1 MAGARPTVV
10 DEFMGYLK
18 DPESAIAVAVIK
30 VLTGVIQH
38 SKASTMMEIESAL
51 QDAAAQLK
59 AAAAANTPASVTT
72 DNKKNYV
79 AHSTSAQ
86 SLSSISVTAGCQ
98 LFLRYV
104 TRCFLEFDDFDLCK
118 SQLIDRGKLFAETSS
133 TSRKRI
139 VDFGHNFVR
148 DGMVV
153 LTHGASRVVT
163 KLLLQAAKS
172 KHFSV
177 VVTEGRPNG
186 AGYKTAELL
195 SNAGIPTT
203 VIVDAAMGYY
213 MERVSMVVVGA
224 EGVVENGGIVNKIGT
239 FSCAMIAHAMKKPF
253 YVAAESYKFARL
265 YPLNQSDFPHSRTEE
280 SMLLPSC
287 TCDPELVLPS
297 HPLLTVGS
305 PTCDYTPPQYISLL
319 FTDLGVLTP
328 SAVSDELIKLYQ

>member
-1 MAGARPTVV
+1 MASVV
-10 DEFMGYLK
+10 DEFLGYLK
-18 DPESAIAVAVIK
+18 DPDSAVAVAVIK
-30 VLTGVIQH
+30 VLTGVIKR

-51 QDAAAQLK
+51 QDAASQLK
-59 AAAAANTPASVTT
+59 SAATSYPPQT
-72 DNKKNYV
+72 DGAKKPV
-79 AHSTSAQ
+79 HSTSAHT
-86 SLSSISVTAGCQ
+86 LSPISVTAGCQ

-104 TRCFLEFDDFDLCK
+104 TRCFLEFDDFDQCK
-118 SQLIDRGKLFAETSS
+118 AQLIDRGKLFAETSS

-139 VDFGHNFVR
+139 ADLGHNFVR

-163 KLLLQAAKS
+163 KLLLQAAQT

-213 MERVSMVVVGA
+213 MERANMVIVGA

-239 FSCAMIAHAMKKPF
+239 FSCAMIAKTMNTPF

-265 YPLNQSDFPHSRTEE
+265 YPLNQSDFPHNPTEE
-280 SMLLPSC
+280 PMLPSC
-287 TCDPELVLPS
+287 NCDPELVLPR

-305 PTCDYTPPQYISLL
+305 PSCDYTPPQYISLL

>member
-1 MAGARPTVV
+1 MASARLNVV

-38 SKASTMMEIESAL
+38 SEASTMMEMESAL
-51 QDAAAQLK
+51 QDAASQLK
-59 AAAAANTPASVTT
+59 AAAAANSPA
-72 DNKKNYV
+72 DNKNI
-79 AHSTSAQ
+79 ATHSTSAQ

-104 TRCFLEFDDFDLCK
+104 TRCFLEFDDFDQCK

-163 KLLLQAAKS
+163 KVLLQAAKS

-213 MERVSMVVVGA
+213 MERVSMVIVGA
-224 EGVVENGGIVNKIGT
+224 EGVVENGGIVNKVGT

-265 YPLNQSDFPHSRTEE
+265 YPLNQHDFPHSRRTDESVV
-280 SMLLPSC
+280 SMLAPSC

-297 HPLLTVGS
+297 HPLLTAGS
-305 PTCDYTPPQYISLL
+305 PACDYTPPQYISLL